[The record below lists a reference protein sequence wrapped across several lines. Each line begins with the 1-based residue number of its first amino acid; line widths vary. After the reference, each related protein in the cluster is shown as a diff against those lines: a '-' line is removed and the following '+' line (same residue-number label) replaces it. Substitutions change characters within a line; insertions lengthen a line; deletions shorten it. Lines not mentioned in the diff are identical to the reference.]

1 MTSLGGPVVK
11 SSRSNAEG
19 AGLIPYRELRCVLCG
34 QKTLNT
40 KQKQYCN
47 KLNKDFKMVHIKKK
61 LKSYFQNY
69 KKIYKV

>member
-11 SSRSNAEG
+11 SSPSNTEG
-19 AGLIPYRELRCVLCG
+19 AGLIPCRELRRVLCG
-34 QKTLNT
+34 QKVFNT

-47 KLNKDFKMVHIKKK
+47 KLNKDFKMAHIKKK

-69 KKIYKV
+69 KEKDL